1 MPPPLPVEHLAADHP
16 SSAGIGRFESSSFKK
31 RLSGGASSSTATAA
45 PPATTDH
52 TISEAPSLKAAAAV
66 HRVVPPPR
74 RYEHRYSARGICLAA
89 ITCIGGVLVAW
100 VMMTDVYRSVEVTPA
115 MLLGVVTASIV
126 LTQVFLTSRTPTG
139 QQPLGPPPQVAPAV
153 PQQEQQPQIK
163 LFGSP
168 AVSSMT
174 TKSNAPESRQNAVV
188 SYPDPRA
195 AQDNPLSP
203 PPTHHNQT
211 AGSHAFLST
220 PHRVPSPY
228 AVAETPS
235 MSSDQC
241 SIHSYWTTRAG
252 LEQHPPGGL
261 PPQSITG
268 VAAADLFG
276 HEVVSA
282 WARTVASDVLDR
294 QIIEPLIRMLAVSDS
309 QLGNAVKVAGQGFF
323 LACATVS
330 DGGRTVTR
338 PPMSTTSSSIGLG
351 GEPSALPGA
360 IYLSDRNLP
369 HPLSSLPELNA
380 AWKHRLVLERYFL
393 LPPIQEADS
402 ISTPSGYG
410 GGLLYPSRDY
420 VVARVCDWA
429 THGLRSGYQYDQKE
443 VPSTA
448 YGGRGSEDATAVPTT
463 TCDTVTDSRILDH
476 ILLHALDCHM
486 NAGGSAGTRPFTSTF
501 VRSVDARDAAAVES
515 TTAAQV
521 PGLPRP
527 PRWSTG
533 GLGLGGRRGAD
544 SPVWIQRCYDT
555 STGIVTYNV
564 VDATRVNA
572 RTVGGAMQREAGS
585 LASGRDDGVPKREYQ
600 YSPGA
605 GCIPLVLEEDHFST
619 LPNAFKHAVGEFPPP
634 NPQSG
639 VSAGVFATPS
649 LPRYFTRRG
658 QCLYY
663 LHLQLLAIC
672 CCRLCMP
679 GNSAVNTTT
688 TIAAPA
694 RSGKGGGGLKGPS
707 DRLSPDNR
715 RAYDHDLGPV
725 GTPVTRACSTLSP
738 PSPSPSKG
746 SDGIDRLA
754 VLLKDSIMTAMET
767 RLAKLE
773 EDIQG
778 QIGSLMSHVQM
789 VDHRVEIA
797 RIEQKQLGEE
807 VQAKIQDIQDAL
819 TLHRGQFLNAVAT
832 VEQSVASAVATELSR
847 GRASP
852 AVAISATAATPSNCV
867 TPSLSAQDVTPHR
880 TPLNQTSVA
889 SSSPTTSRL
898 SKSAAHSGIHITET
912 PNGTAPPTPVGRE
925 SIVAEPMTGPETT
938 PRSTSPTET
947 DQAIDLS
954 TKLASSLSESGFY
967 VHRESFN
974 YIISW
979 DTDALNLRRGYLMW
993 AFKAAG
999 FHKDAGIRD
1008 HHIPTLVSFMTRVV
1022 EIAGTAQ
1029 STLLASARR
1038 EADEASTSRM
1048 FRQMVSQYPGMVT
1061 LREEL
1066 GHWVANEGFD
1076 AAVLLMPH
1084 ATLNPVL

>member
-1 MPPPLPVEHLAADHP
+1 MPPLPVEHLAADHP
-16 SSAGIGRFESSSFKK
+16 SSAGMIGRFESSSFKK

-45 PPATTDH
+45 PPVTTDH
-52 TISEAPSLKAAAAV
+52 TISEAPSLKAAAV

-89 ITCIGGVLVAW
+89 ITCIGGVIVAW
-100 VMMTDVYRSVEVTPA
+100 VMITDVYRSVEVTPA

-126 LTQVFLTSRTPTG
+126 LTQVFLTSRTPG
-139 QQPLGPPPQVAPAV
+139 QQPLGPPPPQVAPAV

-174 TKSNAPESRQNAVV
+174 AKSNASESGQNAVV

-195 AQDNPLSP
+195 TQDNPLSP
-203 PPTHHNQT
+203 PPTHNSHT
-211 AGSHAFLST
+211 AGSHAFIST

-235 MSSDQC
+235 MSSISAASTPIGRPQQGW
-241 SIHSYWTTRAG
+241 SNTR
-252 LEQHPPGGL
+252 PGGL
-261 PPQSITG
+261 PSIAG

-338 PPMSTTSSSIGLG
+338 PPMSTTSSSMGLG

-448 YGGRGSEDATAVPTT
+448 YGGRGSGDATAVPTT
-463 TCDTVTDSRILDH
+463 TCDCGLMDGRY
-476 ILLHALDCHM
+476 ALDCHM
-486 NAGGSAGTRPFTSTF
+486 NAGGSAGARPFTSTF
-501 VRSVDARDAAAVES
+501 VRSVDVRDAAAVES

-521 PGLPRP
+521 GIPPVSFRTLYQVPGLPRP
-527 PRWSTG
+527 SRWSTG

-564 VDATRVNA
+564 VDATRANA
-572 RTVGGAMQREAGS
+572 RTVGGAMQREAGPSRAGEMMVCQRGNNNIVQALAVFLWS
-585 LASGRDDGVPKREYQ
+585 LKKASP
-600 YSPGA
+600 
-605 GCIPLVLEEDHFST
+605 DHFST

-639 VSAGVFATPS
+639 VSAGAFATPS
-649 LPRYFTRRG
+649 LPQYFTRR
-658 QCLYY
+658 
-663 LHLQLLAIC
+663 
-672 CCRLCMP
+672 
-679 GNSAVNTTT
+679 
-688 TIAAPA
+688 
-694 RSGKGGGGLKGPS
+694 
-707 DRLSPDNR
+707 
-715 RAYDHDLGPV
+715 
-725 GTPVTRACSTLSP
+725 
-738 PSPSPSKG
+738 
-746 SDGIDRLA
+746 
-754 VLLKDSIMTAMET
+754 
-767 RLAKLE
+767 
-773 EDIQG
+773 
-778 QIGSLMSHVQM
+778 
-789 VDHRVEIA
+789 
-797 RIEQKQLGEE
+797 
-807 VQAKIQDIQDAL
+807 
-819 TLHRGQFLNAVAT
+819 
-832 VEQSVASAVATELSR
+832 SV
-847 GRASP
+847 
-852 AVAISATAATPSNCV
+852 
-867 TPSLSAQDVTPHR
+867 
-880 TPLNQTSVA
+880 
-889 SSSPTTSRL
+889 
-898 SKSAAHSGIHITET
+898 
-912 PNGTAPPTPVGRE
+912 
-925 SIVAEPMTGPETT
+925 
-938 PRSTSPTET
+938 
-947 DQAIDLS
+947 
-954 TKLASSLSESGFY
+954 
-967 VHRESFN
+967 
-974 YIISW
+974 
-979 DTDALNLRRGYLMW
+979 
-993 AFKAAG
+993 
-999 FHKDAGIRD
+999 
-1008 HHIPTLVSFMTRVV
+1008 
-1022 EIAGTAQ
+1022 
-1029 STLLASARR
+1029 
-1038 EADEASTSRM
+1038 
-1048 FRQMVSQYPGMVT
+1048 
-1061 LREEL
+1061 
-1066 GHWVANEGFD
+1066 
-1076 AAVLLMPH
+1076 
-1084 ATLNPVL
+1084 